1 MFGSLKNPF
10 EEISQIIRRGKESEM
25 SEREFLEKEIE
36 SWRFSPA
43 RKMMITGQLYYEGE
57 HDILKRK
64 RTVIGEG
71 GELEEIDNLPN
82 NRVVDNQYGKLV
94 NQKADYLLGK
104 PFAIRG
110 DNPNYIRLLKGI
122 FNRSFMKLLKNAG
135 KGALNWGIAWLYPYF
150 DSENGVSF
158 KLIPGYELLP
168 FWSDSN
174 HTRLDKAVRVYKVCG
189 YEGTKPVITEKA
201 EVYTPKGVERFFLEK
216 GKLIPDVEAEGR
228 ISYLSECEKGE
239 EEKLSFGKIPLIPIK
254 YNESEIPLIKRVKS
268 LQDGVNALL
277 SDFEN
282 NMQEDPRNTI
292 LILKNY
298 DGTNLGE
305 FRKNLALYGAVKIR
319 SDSEAQG
326 GVEPL
331 EVKVNADNY
340 KAILDI
346 FKQAIIENGMGY
358 NSMGPRLGGSA
369 FSTPNELN
377 IKSMYTDI
385 DLDANE
391 MEMELQGAFE
401 ELMYFIDGYF
411 SFMGAGDF
419 EKEEV
424 EFIFNRDMLVNESE
438 VIDNCIKSIGLLSE
452 ETVVAQHPWV
462 DTPLK
467 EMERRTAEKFKT
479 EKQND

>member
-1 MFGSLKNPF
+1 MLGLGKNTMR
-10 EEISQIIRRGKESEM
+10 EISHIIRRGKESEM
-25 SEREFLEKEIE
+25 TEREFLEKEIE
-36 SWRFSPA
+36 SWCSSPG

-57 HDILKRK
+57 HDILQRK

-82 NRVVDNQYGKLV
+82 NRVVDNQYGRLV
-94 NQKADYLLGK
+94 NQKADYLLGQ
-104 PFAIRG
+104 PLVIRG
-110 DNPNYIRLLKGI
+110 NNPNYIRLLKKV
-122 FNRSFMKLLKNAG
+122 FNRGFMKLLKNAG
-135 KGALNWGIAWLYPYF
+135 KGALNWGIAWIYPYF
-150 DSENGVSF
+150 DLEEGIGF

-168 FWSDSN
+168 FWSDSG
-174 HTRLDKAVRVYKVCG
+174 HTKLDKAVRVYKVCG
-189 YEGTKPVITEKA
+189 YDGTKPTVIEKA
-201 EVYTPKGVERFFLEK
+201 EVYTPKGVERFLLEK
-216 GKLIPDVEAEGR
+216 GKLIPDSGADSR
-228 ISYLSECEKGE
+228 ISYLCRTEKGT
-239 EEKLSFGKIPLIPIK
+239 EEKLCFGRVPLIPIK
-254 YNESEIPLIKRVKS
+254 YNEGEIPLIKRVKS

-340 KAILDI
+340 RAILDI

-358 NSMGPRLGGSA
+358 NSMGLRLGGS
-369 FSTPNELN
+369 SLSNPNELN

-401 ELMYFIDGYF
+401 ELLYFINGYF
-411 SFMGAGDF
+411 SFTGAGEF
-419 EKEEV
+419 EGEEV
-424 EFIFNRDMLVNESE
+424 EIIFNRDMLVNESE
-438 VIDNCIKSIGLLSE
+438 VIDNCIKSLGLLSE

-462 DTPLK
+462 DAPLK
-467 EMERRTAEKFKT
+467 EMERRTAEKNHAAKS
-479 EKQND
+479 